1 MDFEMNQID
10 NSHPDELKICKNEII
25 EIGAVKLD
33 DTYKE
38 IDSFKT
44 YVKPGITPVTSRI
57 TNLTGI
63 TNEMVDDAPDFAIA
77 MDRFIAWGL
86 SADVIYAWSE
96 NDLRQFNRER
106 KLKSYNNPDAQKLA
120 SKWKDFQKEYFKGNK
135 EAAEGF
141 EEDNPL
147 ANSSHY
153 EIYLN
158 DVSMQK
164 ALVTYLKGL
173 DGVREVHQ
181 SEVAANTLSD
191 LNSLIGYISAGIILI
206 LIAVAV
212 FLISNTIRTGISVR
226 REEIA
231 IMKLIGATDYFVR
244 APFIVEGVM
253 IGLIGSVLPLILLY
267 FVYSSVITY
276 VSEKFVFLRS
286 MLNFLPV
293 GQVFRVLVPVA
304 LLLGV
309 GIGFL
314 GSRVTTK
321 RHLNV

>member
-1 MDFEMNQID
+1 MRISTFLYSVKQGMKNIGRNKMFSLASIATMAACIFLFGIFFSVVTNFKTMVKTAEEGVAVTVFFEKGIEQDKID
-10 NSHPDELKICKNEII
+10 
-25 EIGAVKLD
+25 EIG
-33 DTYKE
+33 KE
-38 IDSFKT
+38 IKKRPEVAK
-44 YVKPGITPVTSRI
+44 Y
-57 TNLTGI
+57 
-63 TNEMVDDAPDFAIA
+63 DFV
-77 MDRFIAWGL
+77 
-86 SADVIYAWSE
+86 SADEA
-96 NDLRQFNRER
+96 
-106 KLKSYNNPDAQKLA
+106 
-120 SKWKDFQKEYFKGNK
+120 WKDFQKEYFKGNK

-244 APFIVEGVM
+244 APFVVEGIVKFLSVNE
-253 IGLIGSVLPLILLY
+253 IFHNLI
-267 FVYSSVITY
+267 
-276 VSEKFVFLRS
+276 
-286 MLNFLPV
+286 
-293 GQVFRVLVPVA
+293 PVA
-304 LLLGV
+304 LILGV
-309 GIGFL
+309 GIGFI
-314 GSRVTTK
+314 GSRITIRK
-321 RHLNV
+321 HLRV

>member
-1 MDFEMNQID
+1 MRFSTFLYSVKQGMKNIGRNKMFSLASIATMAACIFLFGIFFSVVTNFKTMVKTAEEGVAVTVFFEKGIEQDKID
-10 NSHPDELKICKNEII
+10 
-25 EIGAVKLD
+25 EIG
-33 DTYKE
+33 KE
-38 IDSFKT
+38 IKKRPEVAK
-44 YVKPGITPVTSRI
+44 Y
-57 TNLTGI
+57 
-63 TNEMVDDAPDFAIA
+63 DFV
-77 MDRFIAWGL
+77 
-86 SADVIYAWSE
+86 SADEA
-96 NDLRQFNRER
+96 
-106 KLKSYNNPDAQKLA
+106 
-120 SKWKDFQKEYFKGNK
+120 WKDFQKEYFKGNK

-244 APFIVEGVM
+244 APFVVEGIV
-253 IGLIGSVLPLILLY
+253 IGLIGAAIPLGILYALYGKIVMYISDKFSFISNMMKFLSVNEIFHNLI
-267 FVYSSVITY
+267 
-276 VSEKFVFLRS
+276 
-286 MLNFLPV
+286 
-293 GQVFRVLVPVA
+293 PVA
-304 LLLGV
+304 LILGV
-309 GIGFL
+309 GIGFI
-314 GSRVTTK
+314 GSRITIRK
-321 RHLNV
+321 HLRV

>member
-1 MDFEMNQID
+1 MF
-10 NSHPDELKICKNEII
+10 S
-25 EIGAVKLD
+25 
-33 DTYKE
+33 
-38 IDSFKT
+38 
-44 YVKPGITPVTSRI
+44 
-57 TNLTGI
+57 
-63 TNEMVDDAPDFAIA
+63 
-77 MDRFIAWGL
+77 
-86 SADVIYAWSE
+86 
-96 NDLRQFNRER
+96 
-106 KLKSYNNPDAQKLA
+106 LA
-120 SKWKDFQKEYFKGNK
+120 SIATMAACIFLFGIFFSVVTNFKQMVKTAEEGVAVTVFFKEGTSQEQMDEMDTLLKKRPEVAKYNFVSAEQAWADFQEDYFEGNTDL
-135 EAAEGF
+135 AEGF
-141 EEDNPL
+141 VDDNPL
-147 ANSSHY
+147 ADSAHY

-158 DVSMQK
+158 DVTMQQ
-164 ALVTYLKGL
+164 ALVTYLESV
-173 DGVREVHQ
+173 DMVREVHQ

-191 LNSLIGYISAGIILI
+191 LNALIGYISAGIILI

-244 APFIVEGVM
+244 APFIVEGVL
-253 IGLIGSVLPLILLY
+253 IGLIGSAIPLILLY
-267 FVYSSVITY
+267 FLYSSVISY
-276 VSEKFVFLRS
+276 VADKFVFLS
-286 MLNFLPV
+286 NMLNFLPV

>member
-1 MDFEMNQID
+1 MEGF
-10 NSHPDELKICKNEII
+10 P
-25 EIGAVKLD
+25 
-33 DTYKE
+33 
-38 IDSFKT
+38 
-44 YVKPGITPVTSRI
+44 
-57 TNLTGI
+57 
-63 TNEMVDDAPDFAIA
+63 
-77 MDRFIAWGL
+77 
-86 SADVIYAWSE
+86 
-96 NDLRQFNRER
+96 
-106 KLKSYNNPDAQKLA
+106 
-120 SKWKDFQKEYFKGNK
+120 

-276 VSEKFVFLRS
+276 VSEKFVFLSS